1 MRPLGNGRT
10 EGRLSKNRVE
20 DRRLFSDKGRLA
32 LFQEGIDRLCMVLGQ
47 GALAHIISLAICS
60 DGHWL
65 TDEELEKWTD
75 EMFIEAYH
83 LIYGR

>member
-1 MRPLGNGRT
+1 MNRNYTSEEIIGLI
-10 EGRLSKNRVE
+10 EGV
-20 DRRLFSDKGRLA
+20 
-32 LFQEGIDRLCMVLGQ
+32 CV
-47 GALAHIISLAICS
+47 AIEEHGWLCS

-83 LIYGR
+83 LIYGC

>member
-1 MRPLGNGRT
+1 MNRDYTSEEIIGLI
-10 EGRLSKNRVE
+10 EGV
-20 DRRLFSDKGRLA
+20 
-32 LFQEGIDRLCMVLGQ
+32 CV
-47 GALAHIISLAICS
+47 AIEEHGWLCS

-65 TDEELEKWTD
+65 TEEEFEKWTD

>member
-1 MRPLGNGRT
+1 MNRNYTSEEIIGLI
-10 EGRLSKNRVE
+10 EGV
-20 DRRLFSDKGRLA
+20 
-32 LFQEGIDRLCMVLGQ
+32 CV
-47 GALAHIISLAICS
+47 AIEEHGWLCS

-75 EMFIEAYH
+75 EMFIEADR

>member
-1 MRPLGNGRT
+1 MNTNYVVDEAIGMI
-10 EGRLSKNRVE
+10 EG
-20 DRRLFSDKGRLA
+20 A
-32 LFQEGIDRLCMVLGQ
+32 C
-47 GALAHIISLAICS
+47 LAIEEHGWLCS

-65 TDEELEKWTD
+65 TEEELEEWTD

>member
-1 MRPLGNGRT
+1 MNRNYTSEEIIGLI
-10 EGRLSKNRVE
+10 EGV
-20 DRRLFSDKGRLA
+20 
-32 LFQEGIDRLCMVLGQ
+32 CV
-47 GALAHIISLAICS
+47 AIEEHGWLCS

-65 TDEELEKWTD
+65 TEEELEKWTD

>member
-1 MRPLGNGRT
+1 MNANYVVDEAIGMI
-10 EGRLSKNRVE
+10 EG
-20 DRRLFSDKGRLA
+20 A
-32 LFQEGIDRLCMVLGQ
+32 
-47 GALAHIISLAICS
+47 SLAIEERGSLCS
-60 DGHWL
+60 DGHRL

>member
-1 MRPLGNGRT
+1 MNRDYTSEEIIGLI
-10 EGRLSKNRVE
+10 EGV
-20 DRRLFSDKGRLA
+20 
-32 LFQEGIDRLCMVLGQ
+32 CV
-47 GALAHIISLAICS
+47 AIEEHGWLCS
-60 DGHWL
+60 DGHRL